1 MSLAVLAIIFLV
13 SLFASIMLGLP
24 IAFALLFSAVVTGL
38 GMGGSATNPQ
48 IIALQ
53 LMQGADS
60 VTLMALPFFVLAGE
74 FMNKG
79 GLTKRIIDF
88 CDIFVGRVK
97 GGLGYV
103 TIFACLLFASLVG
116 SAVASTAALGAILI
130 PMMVDSGY
138 SRAKSSGL
146 VASANLVAPIM
157 PPSVPM
163 IIYGATASV
172 SINALFLGGIAP
184 AIYLTIIMCVVWF
197 FASRKD
203 GIRSNK
209 PRPTFKEGF
218 KMFLDGLWALLLP
231 VIVLVGLRGGIFT
244 ATEAGVVAVVYAIF
258 AGVFIYKELK
268 PKNLFLALISGAKMS
283 AVVMF
288 LAATAQV
295 AAYMLTISRI
305 PQVITESLSPLVAH
319 PMLLNIVLQVI
330 IILMGTCVDVV
341 PTILIMT
348 PIMLPLLKAAHIDLV
363 YFGIVFTLA
372 NVLGLTSPPVGPVLN
387 VACATGKVKMEE
399 LLPPVIP
406 YYIFQTILVF
416 LLILF
421 PEIVT
426 LPLKWLAGYNVP
438 PMHNVI
444 SWILSLSG
452 KG

>member
-1 MSLAVLAIIFLV
+1 MSLAILAILFLV
-13 SLFASIMLGLP
+13 SLFGSIIVGLP
-24 IAFALLFSAVVTGL
+24 IAFSLIFSAVITGL
-38 GMGGSATNPQ
+38 GKGGSATNPQ

-53 LMQGADS
+53 LMQGSDS

-79 GLTKRIIDF
+79 GLTRRIIDF

-138 SRAKSSGL
+138 NRAKSAGL
-146 VASANLVAPIM
+146 VASANLVSPIM

-184 AIYLTIIMCVVWF
+184 AIYLTMIMCVVWF
-197 FASRKD
+197 FVSRKD
-203 GIRSNK
+203 GVRSTK
-209 PRPTFKEGF
+209 PRPTLKQAARTFV
-218 KMFLDGLWALLLP
+218 DGLWALLLP

-244 ATEAGVVAVVYAIF
+244 ATEAGVVAVVYALVVGIF
-258 AGVFIYKELK
+258 VYREIK
-268 PKNLFLALISGAKMS
+268 PKLLFKALISGAKMS

-295 AAYMLTISRI
+295 AAYMLTISRV
-305 PQVITESLSPLVAH
+305 PQVITESLAPLVAQ
-319 PMLLNIVLQVI
+319 PMLLNIVLQII

-348 PIMLPLLKAAHIDLV
+348 PIMLPLLQAAHIDLV

-416 LLILF
+416 ILILLR
-421 PEIVT
+421 EIVT
-426 LPLKWLAGYNVP
+426 
-438 PMHNVI
+438 
-444 SWILSLSG
+444 
-452 KG
+452 

>member
-268 PKNLFLALISGAKMS
+268 PKNLFLALISGAKCPRWLCS
-283 AVVMF
+283 
-288 LAATAQV
+288 
-295 AAYMLTISRI
+295 SRQPRRSRRI
-305 PQVITESLSPLVAH
+305 
-319 PMLLNIVLQVI
+319 
-330 IILMGTCVDVV
+330 C
-341 PTILIMT
+341 
-348 PIMLPLLKAAHIDLV
+348 
-363 YFGIVFTLA
+363 
-372 NVLGLTSPPVGPVLN
+372 
-387 VACATGKVKMEE
+387 
-399 LLPPVIP
+399 
-406 YYIFQTILVF
+406 
-416 LLILF
+416 
-421 PEIVT
+421 
-426 LPLKWLAGYNVP
+426 
-438 PMHNVI
+438 
-444 SWILSLSG
+444 
-452 KG
+452 